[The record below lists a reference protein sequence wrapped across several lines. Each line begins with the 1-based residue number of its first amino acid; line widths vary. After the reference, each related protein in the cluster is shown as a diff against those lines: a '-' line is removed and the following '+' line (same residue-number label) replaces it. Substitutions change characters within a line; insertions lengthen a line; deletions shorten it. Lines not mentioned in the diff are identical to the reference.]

1 MATARSVAARRRGRS
16 IDCAATGRANESDEE
31 NGGGRNLQDP
41 IVQSH
46 QSGVDTQAQSSK
58 LEQVEAKCDA
68 LSTKLRMM
76 EKKVADKT
84 SQLSQEVKDIKSKL
98 DVTTPTRVLR
108 SRNGD
113 GGVQTPA
120 SGTKRK
126 RAENKEEE
134 KEVRGQKRERTTTW
148 TGLVGAKLE
157 KQQQKNGR
165 VTRKS
170 TGALALPGRSRRS
183 LNILKK

>member
-1 MATARSVAARRRGRS
+1 MERKVA
-16 IDCAATGRANESDEE
+16 DK
-31 NGGGRNLQDP
+31 
-41 IVQSH
+41 
-46 QSGVDTQAQSSK
+46 SGVVTQGPSSK

-76 EKKVADKT
+76 ERKVADKT

-98 DVTTPTRVLR
+98 DVSTPTRVLR
-108 SRNGD
+108 SRNGE
-113 GGVQTPA
+113 VQTPV

-126 RAENKEEE
+126 RGENKEDE
-134 KEVRGQKRERTTTW
+134 KDVRGQKRERTTTW
-148 TGLVGAKLE
+148 SNLVGAKLD